1 VSSGKSGTA
10 SVAGHRGCARIIGWA
25 PERERA
31 VEHALDSIYLSIE
44 RQAVLVLLGET
55 DMVPIAAALHRA
67 TISPEQPFVVC
78 DRKRGDLR
86 ESVRSRRIT

>member
-1 VSSGKSGTA
+1 L
-10 SVAGHRGCARIIGWA
+10 RRIIGWA
-25 PERERA
+25 LERERA

-67 TISPEQPFVVC
+67 TISPEQQFVVY
-78 DRKRGDLR
+78 DRNVVTC
-86 ESVRSRRIT
+86 ENQCAPRRIT